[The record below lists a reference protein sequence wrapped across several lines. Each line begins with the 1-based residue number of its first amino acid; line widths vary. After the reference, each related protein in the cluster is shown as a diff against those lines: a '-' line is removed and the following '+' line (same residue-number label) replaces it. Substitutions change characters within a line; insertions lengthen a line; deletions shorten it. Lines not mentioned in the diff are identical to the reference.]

1 MSRPD
6 LLTVTHPSAAHLCRQ
21 EKHGLLELPAISDS
35 SDGLVSEQL
44 CAAAAQTA
52 DALRARAIFVFTRRG
67 VMASLL
73 SRCRPDAPIF
83 AFTGAAA
90 GAPGLAGGQWVCSHG

>member
-1 MSRPD
+1 MLNDP
-6 LLTVTHPSAAHLCRQ
+6 ACRQ
-21 EKHGLLELPAISDS
+21 EKHGQLDLPALSDT

-52 DALRARAIFVFTRRG
+52 DALQARAIFVFTRRG
-67 VMASLL
+67 VMGSLL

-83 AFTGAAA
+83 AFTGA
-90 GAPGLAGGQWVCSHG
+90 G

>member
-1 MSRPD
+1 MRTDSYCPPPRCP
-6 LLTVTHPSAAHLCRQ
+6 VGRQ
-21 EKHGLLELPAISDS
+21 EKHGRLELPAISDGA
-35 SDGLVSEQL
+35 DGLVSEQL

-83 AFTGAAA
+83 AFTG
-90 GAPGLAGGQWVCSHG
+90 G